1 MKPGRGAAGETEGQ
15 ARDSVLPTR
24 FTPGPANPYF
34 LSGGRSCH
42 LTLGEKAQLPPQQL
56 RKPCSRGPL
65 EACLSGHKELQGE
78 DPGQLTARF
87 GSRSAVC
94 GRG

>member
-1 MKPGRGAAGETEGQ
+1 MEPGRGAAGETEGQ

-42 LTLGEKAQLPPQQL
+42 LTLGKMAQLPPQQL

-65 EACLSGHKELQGE
+65 EACLLGHKELQGE

-87 GSRSAVC
+87 GSRSAIC